1 MFTSCIYAQRFNKDF
16 RRAEKLLEELWLKSI
31 APTADRTG
39 GNKKRKAL
47 ALTISPFN
55 ALLAVY
61 SACDIGNK
69 YSNETIIF
77 SSRRQKILNDIDN
90 LQLAWDPYTYTAAFM
105 NEKNKTSVLKLW
117 SKFKSERQKYVP
129 SYVQVI
135 KVLNA
140 CLYYNNSD
148 VAIEVVE
155 YLWERLD
162 KNSAAIHFEE
172 GLASS
177 KKGRYTFDS
186 CMHSNMCTSMITFR
200 FFFS

>member
-31 APTADRTG
+31 APTADRTA

-90 LQLAWDPYTYTAAFM
+90 LQLACY
-105 NEKNKTSVLKLW
+105 KQS
-117 SKFKSERQKYVP
+117 
-129 SYVQVI
+129 
-135 KVLNA
+135 
-140 CLYYNNSD
+140 NN
-148 VAIEVVE
+148 
-155 YLWERLD
+155 LQ
-162 KNSAAIHFEE
+162 
-172 GLASS
+172 LASYKQS
-177 KKGRYTFDS
+177 DQLSPLR
-186 CMHSNMCTSMITFR
+186 R
-200 FFFS
+200 VAE